1 MTTTKAPLPELLPCP
16 FCANEKPF
24 AISYIHSHQ
33 FACTVVCSKDN
44 CGSSGTWYSRE
55 SEDAAKNVA
64 YKAWNTRANW
74 GVKKMSEEK
83 SVTISQELLD
93 RMIEGLDA
101 FRGCLPNRRH
111 GETMTLHEVFVTLKN
126 LRSACN

>member
-24 AISYIHSHQ
+24 ATSYIHSHQ
-33 FACTVVCSKDN
+33 FACVVVCGKDN

-64 YKAWNTRANW
+64 YKAWNTRARERLLIAERISMRKAMRRVMHE
-74 GVKKMSEEK
+74 VKS
-83 SVTISQELLD
+83 
-93 RMIEGLDA
+93 
-101 FRGCLPNRRH
+101 CLPGCEIVALASIKEIVSNQ
-111 GETMTLHEVFVTLKN
+111 
-126 LRSACN
+126 LRSKKR